1 MKKLAVL
8 SLFAALAL
16 VVSAQAKGPH
26 GPHYAPTPPTP
37 PPTSHRCMTHSVG
50 YNASGTLVSS
60 TLTEEANGRYSGML
74 VVDVTRANH
83 RAPTGEQTFTLS
95 GARVKFHGGVSPTA
109 PPAGSRVKL
118 HGKITKLANKHCST
132 TGFTPTITIKKVDI
146 RPAAPPK
153 S

>member
-1 MKKLAVL
+1 MKKIAVL

-16 VVSAQAKGPH
+16 VVTAQAKGPH
-26 GPHYAPTPPTP
+26 GPHYAPTPP
-37 PPTSHRCMTHSVG
+37 PTSHRCTPHNVG
-50 YNASGTLVSS
+50 YNARGTLVSS
-60 TLTEEANGRYSGML
+60 SLTEEANGRYSGTL

-118 HGKITKLANKHCST
+118 HGKITAIHNKHCST
-132 TGFTPTITIKKVDI
+132 TGFTPTITIKKVDVA
-146 RPAAPPK
+146 PAAPPK